1 MQYNISPETFV
12 EGEFLPNADVD
23 DMIDR
28 KVEAPADYTLAAN
41 GRYFRKDKQGF
52 LPEMMEKMY
61 NERKGYK
68 KKMLE
73 AEAELELVNE
83 RLLQL

>member
-1 MQYNISPETFV
+1 MT
-12 EGEFLPNADVD
+12 DVSIED
-23 DMIDR
+23 IIDR
-28 KVEAPADYTLAAN
+28 KVETHEEYSMAGN

-73 AEAELELVNE
+73 AEAELELINK
-83 RLLQL
+83 RLTQI